1 MVKRIAAW
9 IGLGIIAVM
18 YLLTIVAAVLARPET
33 MGLFMASIVLT
44 IMIPIIIWSFLR
56 MYEMSHPEGS
66 MSASEMR
73 KINKRIK
80 SGEKPED
87 IAKEI
92 MEIHDAIVNGIA
104 TYILKYSVRTEKRL
118 LGIKIKS
125 E

>member
-1 MVKRIAAW
+1 MGKRIAAW
-9 IGLGIIAVM
+9 IGIGIIAVM

-44 IMIPIIIWSFLR
+44 IMVPIILWSFLR
-56 MYEMSHPEGS
+56 MYELSHPEGS

-92 MEIHDAIVNGIA
+92 EE
-104 TYILKYSVRTEKRL
+104 KYKD
-118 LGIKIKS
+118 KK
-125 E
+125 